1 MLELFDR
8 KYKRKKKK
16 KQKNGE
22 KVMKMNDFIFIFFKE
37 KSIKLATEISYVVV
51 PGYCEFFSF
60 SLYSLEIQNI
70 YKLPTKKL

>member
-1 MLELFDR
+1 
-8 KYKRKKKK
+8 
-16 KQKNGE
+16 
-22 KVMKMNDFIFIFFKE
+22 MKMNDFIFIFFKE

-60 SLYSLEIQNI
+60 SLYSLEIQSI